1 VGARERR
8 AANGEYDGEAAEA
21 ASSLVVYRL
30 RLPSLVVYRLR
41 LLSLVVYRLRLLSL
55 SVVETCRSTSVSG
68 APLELSL
75 SSLLS

>member
-8 AANGEYDGEAAEA
+8 AANGECDGEAAEA
-21 ASSLVVYRL
+21 AS
-30 RLPSLVVYRLR
+30 
-41 LLSLVVYRLRLLSL
+41 SLVVYRLRLLSL

>member
-8 AANGEYDGEAAEA
+8 AANGECDGEAAEA

-30 RLPSLVVYRLR
+30 RL
-41 LLSLVVYRLRLLSL
+41 LSLSL